1 MFDYVHL
8 GACENFKTKRETA
21 IKDLKALEEEIG
33 IGDSDF
39 KVQAIYRSPI
49 VLRDMPK
56 FCCAKKSSKDP
67 EEFLFLFEIGT
78 ANKHMSW
85 DSFMV
90 MFCSQFRDPTAVYKA
105 RKLLSNIVPNPGET
119 KIEPSDESVDQDLI
133 YSLPQSL
140 ISQYEV
146 IAIKNDKPQT
156 YNRYNSTFAKG
167 QLSQNRY
174 PVKEK
179 TCYNCGKKGHLFLNC
194 KITKPKSNKDL
205 ATFTAALVQG
215 DESKPTDQTF
225 VPDFVNNVKKL
236 ATLDPG
242 SQKTIICIELADK
255 SNVDMKPAPGAIKGF
270 IPHMVVPDYILST
283 GEMLVGIDVLNQ
295 LQVHDKGL
303 PYAYFSQCS
312 AETPDI
318 SFEKSSY
325 IPEVTPVSEDV
336 DFVRNKELVLSQIV
350 QVLESNKAIDQYSF
364 CNIPEAE
371 LLLPTNPGETT
382 YRRQWPI
389 PSQEIKKSQE

>member
-1 MFDYVHL
+1 
-8 GACENFKTKRETA
+8 
-21 IKDLKALEEEIG
+21 
-33 IGDSDF
+33 
-39 KVQAIYRSPI
+39 
-49 VLRDMPK
+49 
-56 FCCAKKSSKDP
+56 
-67 EEFLFLFEIGT
+67 
-78 ANKHMSW
+78 
-85 DSFMV
+85 
-90 MFCSQFRDPTAVYKA
+90 
-105 RKLLSNIVPNPGET
+105 LLSNIVPNPGET
-119 KIEPSDESVDQDLI
+119 VS
-133 YSLPQSL
+133 SL
-140 ISQYEV
+140 IERFRQLMAIERLSQVMKIHGFNDFASFLLNFDSDEV

-167 QLSQNRY
+167 QLNQNRY

-303 PYAYFSQCS
+303 PYVYFSQCS

-318 SFEKSSY
+318 PLKSQA
-325 IPEVTPVSEDV
+325 I
-336 DFVRNKELVLSQIV
+336 FLKNKELVLSQIV

-389 PSQEIKKSQE
+389 P

>member
-1 MFDYVHL
+1 
-8 GACENFKTKRETA
+8 
-21 IKDLKALEEEIG
+21 
-33 IGDSDF
+33 
-39 KVQAIYRSPI
+39 
-49 VLRDMPK
+49 
-56 FCCAKKSSKDP
+56 
-67 EEFLFLFEIGT
+67 
-78 ANKHMSW
+78 MSW

-270 IPHMVVPDYILST
+270 IPHMVVPDCFVTEQVELKFQTKTIKIRVYVVDILST
-283 GEMLVGIDVLNQ
+283 GKMLVGIDVLNQ

-312 AETPDI
+312 AKTPDI
-318 SFEKSSY
+318 S
-325 IPEVTPVSEDV
+325 
-336 DFVRNKELVLSQIV
+336 L
-350 QVLESNKAIDQYSF
+350 
-364 CNIPEAE
+364 
-371 LLLPTNPGETT
+371 
-382 YRRQWPI
+382 
-389 PSQEIKKSQE
+389 KSQAIFLK

>member
-1 MFDYVHL
+1 M
-8 GACENFKTKRETA
+8 
-21 IKDLKALEEEIG
+21 
-33 IGDSDF
+33 
-39 KVQAIYRSPI
+39 PI
-49 VLRDMPK
+49 V
-56 FCCAKKSSKDP
+56 
-67 EEFLFLFEIGT
+67 GT

-90 MFCSQFRDPTAVYKA
+90 MFYSQFRDPTAVYKA

-119 KIEPSDESVDQDLI
+119 VS
-133 YSLPQSL
+133 SL
-140 ISQYEV
+140 IERFRQLMAIERLNQIGYKTGAISSHGFNDFASFLLNFDSDEV

-167 QLSQNRY
+167 QLNQNRY

-179 TCYNCGKKGHLFLNC
+179 TCYNCDNLINLGDC
-194 KITKPKSNKDL
+194 IEDKDL

-270 IPHMVVPDYILST
+270 IPHMVVPDCFIT
-283 GEMLVGIDVLNQ
+283 E
-295 LQVHDKGL
+295 QV
-303 PYAYFSQCS
+303 
-312 AETPDI
+312 
-318 SFEKSSY
+318 
-325 IPEVTPVSEDV
+325 
-336 DFVRNKELVLSQIV
+336 ELKFQT
-350 QVLESNKAIDQYSF
+350 K
-364 CNIPEAE
+364 
-371 LLLPTNPGETT
+371 T
-382 YRRQWPI
+382 
-389 PSQEIKKSQE
+389 IKI